1 MTVKMQEIILM
12 ERRIA
17 NNLVF
22 LMTFTLCTAL
32 FTVIYVPNIVY
43 ATNDNENTGDVFY
56 VAKFVCGSIEEGNDV
71 LRPGHYDTSIS
82 IINKQINSTSFY
94 WNVSVNDGPVS
105 HSTLISLDSFYSTG
119 LNCDDIK
126 RVSGTEEKNL
136 VEGFVLITIPQN
148 YNPAKPYALT
158 TSMNNSSNLEVQ
170 VFYTANALDTL
181 PHEVIYEKISF
192 YILDDTTE
200 KIPDEMIRTV
210 LDITLKSE
218 INQISNTEF
227 KIKKILSETYDINEN
242 ELSQIKI
249 RVKDISIGVGSMI
262 DDHAISLSILKP
274 QTHPGEAE

>member
-1 MTVKMQEIILM
+1 M

>member
-1 MTVKMQEIILM
+1 MQEIILM

-17 NNLVF
+17 KNLV
-22 LMTFTLCTAL
+22 LLIPFTLCTAL
-32 FTVIYVPNIVY
+32 FTLIFVPNTVY
-43 ATNDNENTGDVFY
+43 ATNDSENAGDIFY
-56 VAKFVCGSIEEGNDV
+56 VAKFVCGSIEEGDDV

-119 LNCDDIK
+119 LNCGDIK

-158 TSMNNSSNLEVQ
+158 TSMNSSSNLEVQ

-181 PHEVIYEKISF
+181 PHEVIYEKIFF

-210 LDITLKSE
+210 LDITLKSD

-227 KIKKILSETYDINEN
+227 KIKKILSETYDINDD

>member
-1 MTVKMQEIILM
+1 MQEIILM

-17 NNLVF
+17 KNLV
-22 LMTFTLCTAL
+22 LLIPFTLCTAL
-32 FTVIYVPNIVY
+32 FTLIFVPNTVY
-43 ATNDNENTGDVFY
+43 ATNDSENAGDIFY
-56 VAKFVCGSIEEGNDV
+56 VAKFVCGSIEEGDDV

-119 LNCDDIK
+119 LNCGDIK
-126 RVSGTEEKNL
+126 KVSGTEEKNL

-158 TSMNNSSNLEVQ
+158 TSMNSSSNLEVQ

-181 PHEVIYEKISF
+181 PHEVIYEKIFF

-210 LDITLKSE
+210 LDITLKSD

-227 KIKKILSETYDINEN
+227 KIKKILSETYDINDD

>member
-1 MTVKMQEIILM
+1 MQEIILM

-17 NNLVF
+17 KNLV
-22 LMTFTLCTAL
+22 LLIPFTLCTAL
-32 FTVIYVPNIVY
+32 FTLIFVPNTVY
-43 ATNDNENTGDVFY
+43 ATNDSENAGDIFY
-56 VAKFVCGSIEEGNDV
+56 VAKFVCGSIEEGDDV

-119 LNCDDIK
+119 LNCGDIK
-126 RVSGTEEKNL
+126 KVSGTEEKNL

-158 TSMNNSSNLEVQ
+158 TSMNSSSNLEVQ

-181 PHEVIYEKISF
+181 PHEVIYEKIFF

-210 LDITLKSE
+210 LDITLKSD
-218 INQISNTEF
+218 INQISNTEV
-227 KIKKILSETYDINEN
+227 KIKKILSETYDINDD

-274 QTHPGEAE
+274 QTHPGGAE

>member
-1 MTVKMQEIILM
+1 MQEIILLKK
-12 ERRIA
+12 RIIK
-17 NNLVF
+17 NLIV
-22 LMTFTLCTAL
+22 LIPFTICTAL
-32 FTVIYVPNIVY
+32 LIVIFIPNLVY
-43 ATNDNENTGDVFY
+43 ATNDSENTGDVFY
-56 VAKFVCGSIEEGNDV
+56 VAKFVCGSIEEDDDV

-119 LNCDDIK
+119 LNCNDIK

-158 TSMNNSSNLEVQ
+158 TNMNNSSNLEVQ

-181 PHEVIYEKISF
+181 PHEVIFEKISF
-192 YILDDTTE
+192 YILNDTTG
-200 KIPDEMIRTV
+200 KIPEEIIRTV
-210 LDITLKSE
+210 LDVTLKSE

-227 KIKKILSETYDINEN
+227 KIKKILSETYDLNED

-249 RVKDISIGVGSMI
+249 RIKDLSIGVGSMI

-274 QTHPGEAE
+274 QTHPGETE

>member
-1 MTVKMQEIILM
+1 MQEIILM

-17 NNLVF
+17 KNLV
-22 LMTFTLCTAL
+22 LLIPFTLCTAL
-32 FTVIYVPNIVY
+32 FTLIFVPNTVY
-43 ATNDNENTGDVFY
+43 ATNDSENAGDIFY
-56 VAKFVCGSIEEGNDV
+56 VAKFVCGSIEEGDDV

-119 LNCDDIK
+119 LNCGDIK
-126 RVSGTEEKNL
+126 KVSGTEEKNL

-158 TSMNNSSNLEVQ
+158 TSMNSSSNLEVQ

-210 LDITLKSE
+210 LDITLKSD

-227 KIKKILSETYDINEN
+227 KIKKILSETYDINDD

>member
-1 MTVKMQEIILM
+1 MQEIILLKK
-12 ERRIA
+12 RIIK
-17 NNLVF
+17 NLIV
-22 LMTFTLCTAL
+22 LIPFTICTAL
-32 FTVIYVPNIVY
+32 LIVIFIPNIVY
-43 ATNDNENTGDVFY
+43 ATNDSENTGDVFY
-56 VAKFVCGSIEEGNDV
+56 VAKFVCGSIEEDDDV

-119 LNCDDIK
+119 LNCNDIK

-158 TSMNNSSNLEVQ
+158 TNMNNSSNLEVQ

-181 PHEVIYEKISF
+181 PHEVIFEKISF
-192 YILDDTTE
+192 YILNDTTG
-200 KIPDEMIRTV
+200 KIPEEIIRTV
-210 LDITLKSE
+210 LDVKLTSE
-218 INQISNTEF
+218 INQISNTAF
-227 KIKKILSETYDINEN
+227 TIKKILSETYDLNED

-249 RVKDISIGVGSMI
+249 RIKDLSIGVGSMI
-262 DDHAISLSILKP
+262 DDHAMSLSILKP
-274 QTHPGEAE
+274 QTHPGETE

>member
-1 MTVKMQEIILM
+1 MQEIILM

>member
-1 MTVKMQEIILM
+1 MQEIILM

-17 NNLVF
+17 KNLV
-22 LMTFTLCTAL
+22 LLIPFTLCTAL
-32 FTVIYVPNIVY
+32 FTLIFVPNTVY
-43 ATNDNENTGDVFY
+43 ATNDSENAGDIFY
-56 VAKFVCGSIEEGNDV
+56 VAKFVCGSIEEGDDV

-105 HSTLISLDSFYSTG
+105 HSTLISLNSFYSTG
-119 LNCDDIK
+119 LNCGDIK
-126 RVSGTEEKNL
+126 KVSGTEEKNL

-158 TSMNNSSNLEVQ
+158 TSMNSSSNLEVQ

-210 LDITLKSE
+210 LDITLKSD
-218 INQISNTEF
+218 INQISNTEV
-227 KIKKILSETYDINEN
+227 KIKKILSETYDINDD

-274 QTHPGEAE
+274 QTHPGGAE

>member
-1 MTVKMQEIILM
+1 MQEIILM

-22 LMTFTLCTAL
+22 LITFTLCTAL